1 MKRVIV
7 AGGGASGLMAAIT
20 AARNG
25 AAVTILESME
35 RAGKKLLLTGNGR
48 CNLTHMDEHPEESC
62 FGAEPAFIKAV
73 MQQLSPEEVRC
84 FFRELGLATIEKNGY
99 VYPVTGQAWSVLAVL
114 TTELRRL
121 KVKLKLSEKIVS
133 IERKEALWQVH
144 TASWCYEAEALIL
157 ACGSKAAPKTGSDGS
172 GYELARIA
180 GHRITP
186 VFPALTPVICR
197 EPFPASLAGVRC
209 RAAVSLYRVEN
220 SEKGGSCYGRESSRS
235 QQEKQKYTLI
245 RRETGELQWTSYGIS
260 GILIF
265 QISRFVSKTGQHTDR
280 LYLELDLLPDLTLE
294 ELEKLLVELS
304 DRLPQE
310 KVSSLLAG
318 LLPEK
323 LIPVILQRAG
333 MSAKMTGSQFFSS
346 NNEGQEKAGKKISAG
361 SDYEKKKITTPLGNL
376 TAAIKHFHI
385 NIKGTKSFETCQV
398 CGGGVDTRQIDGLT
412 LQSKIHPGLYFAGEL
427 LDVDGL
433 CGGYN
438 LQWAW
443 ASGYVAGKYAAGMQG
458 GTDII

>member
-48 CNLTHMDEHPEESC
+48 CNLTHADEHAEESC

-73 MQQLSPEEVRC
+73 MQQFSPEEARC
-84 FFRELGLATIEKNGY
+84 FFRELGLITVERNGY
-99 VYPVTGQAWSVLAVL
+99 VYPVTGQAGSVLAVL
-114 TTELRRL
+114 TAELRRL
-121 KVKLKLSEKIVS
+121 KVKLKLSEKILS
-133 IERKEALWQVH
+133 IERKKELWRVH

-172 GYELARIA
+172 GYDLAGMV

-186 VFPALTPVICR
+186 VFPALTPVICD
-197 EPFPASLAGVRC
+197 EPFLASLAGVRC

-220 SEKGGSCYGRESSRS
+220 YKKGKC
-235 QQEKQKYTLI
+235 TLI
-245 RRETGELQWTSYGIS
+245 RREMGELQWTSYGVS

-265 QISRFVSKTGQHTDR
+265 QISRFISEAGRHTDC
-280 LYLELDLLPDLTLE
+280 LSLELDLMPDLSRE
-294 ELEKLLVELS
+294 ELEKLLLELS
-304 DRLPQE
+304 GRHLQE
-310 KVSSLLAG
+310 RVSVLLSG

-323 LIPVILQRAG
+323 LIPVVLQRAG
-333 MSAKMTGSQFFSS
+333 ISGRMTCSQLYSEC
-346 NNEGQEKAGKKISAG
+346 NEGTSEDSSKISLA
-361 SDYEKKKITTPLGNL
+361 T
-376 TAAIKHFHI
+376 AIKYFHLH
-385 NIKGTKSFETCQV
+385 IKGTKSFDTCQV
-398 CGGGVDTRQIDGLT
+398 CGGGVDTRQVDGRT
-412 LQSKIHPGLYFAGEL
+412 LQSKLHPGLYFAGEL

-443 ASGYVAGKYAAGMQG
+443 ASGYVAGRYAAGMQG
-458 GTDII
+458 GTDRL